1 MGIQI
6 MVDTHSDGESY
17 VRLLKNSTWL
27 DVGSFRNMKML
38 SAEVCS
44 VALYHTKTFITPEDK
59 IIFSQIDDEGE
70 IVETKTVEVEAFI
83 TKYKGRVD
91 NLAIKPNKP
100 ASQPTAKDM
109 MKDEKAKIKGMIDL
123 SLDMNDRLLFTEYT
137 EKLNEL
143 REMMGEKR

>member
-1 MGIQI
+1 MGVRI
-6 MVDTHSDGESY
+6 MVDTHLDGESY
-17 VRLLKNSTWL
+17 VSLLKNGTWL
-27 DVGSFRNMKML
+27 DVGSFRNTKML

-44 VALYHTKTFITPEDK
+44 VALYHTGTFVTPEDK

-70 IVETKTVEVEAFI
+70 IVDTKTVEVEAFI

-100 ASQPTAKDM
+100 ASQPTAADL
-109 MKDEKAKIKGMIDL
+109 MKDEKAMIKGMIDL
-123 SLDMNDRLLFTEYT
+123 SLDMGDRVLFIEYT

-143 REMMGEKR
+143 REMMGEK

>member
-6 MVDTHSDGESY
+6 RVDTHSDGESM
-17 VRLLKNSTWL
+17 VSLLKNGTWL
-27 DVGSFRNMKML
+27 DVGSFRNTKML
-38 SAEVCS
+38 STEVCS

-59 IIFSQIDDEGE
+59 IIFSQIDDNGD
-70 IVETKTVEVEAFI
+70 IVSTKTVEVEAFI

-100 ASQPTAKDM
+100 ASQPTAADL
-109 MKDEKAKIKGMIDL
+109 MKREEENLRDIIDWSLKNNDKA
-123 SLDMNDRLLFTEYT
+123 LFMKNT

-143 REMMGEKR
+143 REMMGEKQ

>member
-27 DVGSFRNMKML
+27 DVGSFRNQKML

-70 IVETKTVEVEAFI
+70 IVETRTVEVETFI

-100 ASQPTAKDM
+100 ASQPTAAELMKREEENLKDIIDWSLKNNDKALF
-109 MKDEKAKIKGMIDL
+109 MK
-123 SLDMNDRLLFTEYT
+123 NT

-143 REMMGEKR
+143 REMMGEK

>member
-1 MGIQI
+1 MGVRI
-6 MVDTHSDGESY
+6 MVDTHSDGDSM
-17 VRLLKNSTWL
+17 VRLLKDGTL
-27 DVGSFRNMKML
+27 AEVGCFRNNKML
-38 SAEVCS
+38 SMEIMS
-44 VALYHTKTFITPEDK
+44 VVAVHTGAFITPEDK

-100 ASQPTAKDM
+100 ASLPTAADL
-109 MKDEKAKIKGMIDL
+109 MKREEENLRDIIDWSLKNNDKA
-123 SLDMNDRLLFTEYT
+123 LFMKNT

-143 REMMGEKR
+143 REMMGEK

>member
-6 MVDTHSDGESY
+6 MVDTTSDGEHM
-17 VRLLKNSTWL
+17 VRLFKNSTWI
-27 DVGSFRNMKML
+27 DVGSFLNTKML
-38 SAEVCS
+38 TTELLSL
-44 VALYHTKTFITPEDK
+44 ALYHTKTFITPEDK

-100 ASQPTAKDM
+100 ASQPTAAELMKREEENLKDIIDWSLKNNDKALF
-109 MKDEKAKIKGMIDL
+109 MK
-123 SLDMNDRLLFTEYT
+123 NT

-143 REMMGEKR
+143 REMMGEKQ